1 MTIKDI
7 IDKINA
13 GQYSDLS
20 KEDLI
25 LLARSTNEAVS
36 GKADPN
42 AEKWKGLN
50 SANLAGEMQKALED
64 MRNSPQGQEH
74 LKEALINSRSSRFTS
89 QYGPFFKAVLAGG
102 DIAASLNQI
111 NVSNRGVNSLRKPNI
126 PAPVGL
132 DPSLNGAIRTAE
144 QGVSTAPT
152 AGNVAK
158 SDIFDQY
165 LQDIRNA
172 GTAGGGQ
179 QSTFGAL
186 AQTASAQRNKA
197 LARLLPMTN
206 DIQMQRQNQLNNLL
220 TQRQGFA
227 NQQFGQQQQSTA
239 MALDQYNRDAQAAA
253 ALGSTGR
260 SNLRQTLGG
269 ISDLMPQLG
278 ARLYP
283 VSNPYLAQGQQAPA
297 QSSTQ
302 PGVYNPKYNEY
313 DNHVTNSLAQHIGI
327 RNYLPVNDDLDYNP
341 NMRY

>member
-1 MTIKDI
+1 MTIKEI
-7 IDKINA
+7 IDKINS
-13 GQYSDLS
+13 GDYNGISRD
-20 KEDLI
+20 ELI
-25 LLARSTNEAVS
+25 LLAKSANEASS

-42 AEKWKGLN
+42 AEKWKGLD
-50 SANLAGEMQKALED
+50 ATNLAGEMQKALEE

-74 LKEALINSRSSRFTS
+74 IKEAVINSRSTRFTA
-89 QYGPFFKAVLAGG
+89 QYGPFFKALLAGG
-102 DIAASLNQI
+102 DIATSLNQI
-111 NVSNRGVNSLRKPNI
+111 SAANRGIAALRRPNI
-126 PAPVGL
+126 PSPTGI
-132 DPSLNGAIRTAE
+132 DPSLNGAIRQAE

-172 GTAGGGQ
+172 SIAGGGQ

-186 AQTASAQRNKA
+186 AQGASAQRNKA

-206 DIQMQRQNQLNNLL
+206 DIQMQRQRQLNELIMA
-220 TQRQGFA
+220 RQGFA
-227 NQQFGQQQQSTA
+227 NQQFGQNLQSTG
-239 MALDQYNRDAQAAA
+239 MALDQYNRDAIAAGS
-253 ALGSTGR
+253 LGATGR

-269 ISDLMPQLG
+269 VSDLMPQLG

-283 VSNPYLAQGQQAPA
+283 VTNPFIKGQQSAPV

-313 DNHVTNSLAQHIGI
+313 DDIVTNNLANHIAL
-327 RNYLPVNDDLDYNP
+327 RKSMATDEDPYYNP
-341 NMRY
+341 NIRY